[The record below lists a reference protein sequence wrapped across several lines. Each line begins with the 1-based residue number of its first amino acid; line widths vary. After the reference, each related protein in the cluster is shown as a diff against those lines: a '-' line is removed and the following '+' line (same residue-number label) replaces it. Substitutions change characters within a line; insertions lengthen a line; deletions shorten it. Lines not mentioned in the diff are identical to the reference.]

1 MHKLITSIRKEFTLL
16 MRDPGALVILFIMPL
31 VLVIIV
37 TMVQDDTYRSMEE
50 HELPIIL
57 VDLDKGS
64 IAERVKNSLLESKT
78 FALEEVNDEV
88 QAKERVSKGEVQ
100 MAIVL
105 PEGISSGLEARIQGN
120 VETLMKEMGF
130 EGDSSSSEKTIL
142 SKKQIRIY
150 FDPVTQASFKDAVMI
165 RIQRMISELE
175 TEYTYKAFQ
184 EAISDNPEQEL
195 FDRSSFIEFAEIAAS
210 EKTALSRPNSVQQ
223 NVPAWTLFAIFF
235 IMVPL
240 SINMVKEKNQGTFIR
255 LRTLPVSYATVL
267 GGKTVIYSIVGLI
280 QFLIMLLIG
289 MYLFPSLGLPMLTL
303 GSGLFLLSIVSLFAG
318 LAAIGI
324 GLLLGTVA
332 SSPEQ
337 SAPFGATLVVILA
350 ALGGV
355 WVPVFAMPSFMQK
368 IAGFSPMN
376 WGLNAFHDV
385 FLRHGTLMDILPEIA
400 LLGVL
405 FLSTTLLS
413 IYYYN
418 RQHAG

>member
-1 MHKLITSIRKEFTLL
+1 
-16 MRDPGALVILFIMPL
+16 
-31 VLVIIV
+31 
-37 TMVQDDTYRSMEE
+37 
-50 HELPIIL
+50 
-57 VDLDKGS
+57 
-64 IAERVKNSLLESKT
+64 
-78 FALEEVNDEV
+78 
-88 QAKERVSKGEVQ
+88 
-100 MAIVL
+100 
-105 PEGISSGLEARIQGN
+105 
-120 VETLMKEMGF
+120 
-130 EGDSSSSEKTIL
+130 
-142 SKKQIRIY
+142 
-150 FDPVTQASFKDAVMI
+150 MI

-210 EKTALSRPNSVQQ
+210 EKTTLSRPNSVQQ

-255 LRTLPVSYATVL
+255 LRTLPVSYATIL

-289 MYLFPSLGLPMLTL
+289 MYLFPQLGLPMLTL
-303 GSGLFLLSIVSLFAG
+303 GSGLFLLSIVALFAG

-400 LLGVL
+400 LLGAL

>member
-105 PEGISSGLEARIQGN
+105 PQGISSGLEGRIQGN

-130 EGDSSSSEKTIL
+130 EGDSSSAEKTVL

-210 EKTALSRPNSVQQ
+210 EKTTLSRPNSVQQ

-255 LRTLPVSYATVL
+255 LRTLPVSYATIL

-289 MYLFPSLGLPMLTL
+289 MYLFPQLGLPMLTL
-303 GSGLFLLSIVSLFAG
+303 GSGLFLLSIVALFAG

-400 LLGVL
+400 LLGAL